1 MLFSFEQRVNGTNDN
16 VIGRIEFDSF
26 PEWRTYEVKLPNLD
40 LFQSRKS
47 IAAGTSVTVALIV
60 LWISGALLVGI
71 Y

>member
-1 MLFSFEQRVNGTNDN
+1 MNGSNDN

-26 PEWRTYEVKLPNLD
+26 PEWRMYEVKLSNLD
-40 LFQSRKS
+40 LSQLRKS
-47 IAAGTSVTVALIV
+47 TAAGTSVTVGLIV